1 MDAATLWKRYRDW
14 LYYHE
19 ELEVYVDI
27 SRMSVEPDLIDHLTP
42 RFEKAFQD
50 MAKLEQG
57 AIANPDEDRMVGHYW
72 LRDPDLAPT
81 PEIRQEVI
89 DTLAKIE
96 AFVGQVHSGQLHPP
110 GGDRFT
116 DILSVGIG
124 GSALGPQFVA
134 DALAPL
140 DAPLAIHFI
149 DNSDPAGI
157 DRTLGQLGRSPLNH
171 SSLHHLQ
178 IGRNPRN
185 PQWHD

>member
-19 ELEVYVDI
+19 ELGVYVDI
-27 SRMSVEPDLIDHLTP
+27 SRMSFEQDLVDRLSP

-89 DTLAKIE
+89 ETLAQIE
-96 AFVGQVHSGQLHPP
+96 AFVSQVHSGQIHPP
-110 GGDRFT
+110 QGGHFT

-124 GSALGPQFVA
+124 GSALGP
-134 DALAPL
+134 
-140 DAPLAIHFI
+140 
-149 DNSDPAGI
+149 
-157 DRTLGQLGRSPLNH
+157 
-171 SSLHHLQ
+171 
-178 IGRNPRN
+178 
-185 PQWHD
+185 